1 MKKASSLSI
10 NERAQ
15 YGVPLTGPGLLRD
28 PAKVLTKLVAGDH
41 GLDDSKK
48 DSLFSMFSKPEVLDT
63 LLVGAA
69 GVALTHAVTSFLN
82 VPTPAR
88 TLLSLAGFGIGNII
102 YNTFNERKFTT
113 LDESKASVKIKL

>member
-1 MKKASSLSI
+1 MTIFGSAAINRTLCTIASK
-10 NERAQ
+10 
-15 YGVPLTGPGLLRD
+15 LTSRPQD
-28 PAKVLTKLVAGDH
+28 VHT
-41 GLDDSKK
+41 
-48 DSLFSMFSKPEVLDT
+48 LFNMFNKPEVLDT

-82 VPTPAR
+82 VPKPAR

-102 YNTFNERKFTT
+102 YNAFNERKFTT